1 MAKVQQLDP
10 SYKDAIPWQPRGYS
24 RKRVHN
30 SHAMSCDPCTSEVEG
45 VASKKLCSPLLEKE
59 YSRQSH
65 DSHVTCNASLTASDL
80 EEKHR
85 FDKETDNSHT
95 SSTKSSINL
104 LGLDYSSSED
114 ES

>member
-1 MAKVQQLDP
+1 M
-10 SYKDAIPWQPRGYS
+10 
-24 RKRVHN
+24 
-30 SHAMSCDPCTSEVEG
+30 
-45 VASKKLCSPLLEKE
+45 LEKE

-114 ES
+114 ESWKQLKNANVSATPKQTHIASVHTAV